1 MLTALLQS
9 LEGFSVRLYEKRHE
23 YTRTRMVQLAPYL
36 VAESVDSYRTDYI
49 DGDNVDAVFDPAELH
64 EGVAFRRSIPSDLM
78 ALLRDWTLGFCPL
91 NSIERAVSE
100 LIDAREANGVQR
112 TAAVV
117 TAEDAMAMLEPGDV
131 LIDCTGS
138 NSLLR
143 DHLMPGAVETDGGAN
158 TLKIR
163 LEYALVIT
171 FLYGQPYDCNEYC
184 KYYKNAENAQY
195 KFIPMVHRTHHD
207 GSVSHVTGI
216 VNISAEEFEA
226 MPSRFDGE
234 LLRSNFPS
242 VAQSMDRFI
251 GKIKEETPG
260 EILGDLEIVRIPLDL
275 YRARNATSRQWLTAG
290 PRDHPFATSPVFL
303 AGDSA
308 IGSPYFQS
316 ISLGFEC
323 AMYLAGLLAQRD
335 LPLTEMLDRYELYSY
350 KQWLRVYMRSKMIKH
365 NKDLFESLDD
375 PLALLDKLHIY

>member
-9 LEGFSVRLYEKRHE
+9 IEGFSVRLYEKRRE

-36 VAESVDSYRTDYI
+36 VADSVESYRADVI
-49 DGDNVDAVFDPAELH
+49 DGDSVEAVFDRAELD
-64 EGVAFRRSIPSDLM
+64 EGLAFRQSIPGDLQ
-78 ALLRDWTLGFCPL
+78 ALLRGWAVGFCPL
-91 NSIERAVSE
+91 NAIERSISD
-100 LIDAREANGVQR
+100 LIDARGSSTVER

-117 TAEDAMAMLEPGDV
+117 TVDDAMAMLEPGD
-131 LIDCTGS
+131 LMIDCTGS
-138 NSLLR
+138 RSLLR
-143 DHLMPGAVETDGGAN
+143 DHLMRGSGGADKSAN
-158 TLKIR
+158 TLEIR

-171 FLYGQPYDCNEYC
+171 FLYGQNYDCNEYC
-184 KYYKNAENAQY
+184 KYYKNIENPHY

-216 VNISAEEFEA
+216 VNISAREYEA

-234 LLRSNFPS
+234 WLRGNFPG
-242 VAQSMDRFI
+242 VADSMDRFI
-251 GKIKEETPG
+251 DKIKQETHG

-275 YRARNATSRQWLTAG
+275 YRARNVTSRQCRAAG
-290 PRDHPFATSPVFL
+290 PSDHPFATSPVFL
-303 AGDSA
+303 AGDAA

-323 AMYLAGLLAQRD
+323 AMYLAGLVAQRD
-335 LPLTEMLDRYELYSY
+335 LPLDEMLDRYELYSY

-375 PLALLDKLHIY
+375 PLALLEKLHIY